1 MVWCGV
7 VSNHCTPLKVAHFV
21 DKIGNEWVFFT
32 VAEAVDACLSF
43 KFANP

>member
-1 MVWCGV
+1 MVNQMLLV
-7 VSNHCTPLKVAHFV
+7 IHKLKVAHFV